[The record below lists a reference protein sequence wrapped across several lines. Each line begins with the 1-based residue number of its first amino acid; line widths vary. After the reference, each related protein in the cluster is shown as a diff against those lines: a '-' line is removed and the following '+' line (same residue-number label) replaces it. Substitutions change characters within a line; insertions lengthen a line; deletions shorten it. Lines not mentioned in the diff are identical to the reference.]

1 MLHVICINPCIIH
14 KTNLLTD
21 FLYFYTQ
28 NHHER
33 VPPMNLI
40 EQLKIDRRRVLLLA
54 GMGLGTFS
62 LAACGGGNKATE
74 QESSSSSSAS
84 ETPQDSGSASPSAS
98 GEASNTPDPSF
109 SKGYSGGEKAPEGKY
124 VMADYRGPAQN
135 VRVPARP
142 DESYKVNSVEGLK
155 KSVFAWVEWRNY
167 GIQTGDMDI
176 ARQFVSN
183 EFTEEMKRYDYYT
196 KLYQEGGWIIDGLKV
211 FEFHGDDPVMKDDG
225 TYLWEFYLKWIKQ
238 INVQSNGKW
247 KTWENKRHDDDTFY
261 LHIRHADGG
270 WKIVGLSPLTGAK
283 DTSQEKEQ

>member
-40 EQLKIDRRRVLLLA
+40 EQLKIDRRRALWLA
-54 GMGLGTFS
+54 GAGLGS
-62 LAACGGGNKATE
+62 LGLAACGGENKAAE
-74 QESSSSSSAS
+74 QEPSSSSSVS

-109 SKGYSGGEKAPEGKY
+109 SKGYSGGEKAPEGKHM
-124 VMADYRGPAQN
+124 MADYRGPAQN

-167 GIQTGDMDI
+167 AVQTGDFDI

-183 EFTEEMKRYDYYT
+183 EFTEEIERYDYYT

-211 FEFHGDDPVMKDDG
+211 FEFHGDNPVMKDDG

-238 INVQSNGKW
+238 INVQGNGKW
-247 KTWENKRHDDDTFY
+247 KLWENKRHDDDTFY

-270 WKIVGLSPLTGAK
+270 WKILGLSPLTGAK
-283 DTSQEKEQ
+283 DTSQEKE

>member
-1 MLHVICINPCIIH
+1 MMVEPN
-14 KTNLLTD
+14 TD
-21 FLYFYTQ
+21 
-28 NHHER
+28 R
-33 VPPMNLI
+33 IVPH
-40 EQLKIDRRRVLLLA
+40 RRALLLA
-54 GMGLGTFS
+54 GAGLGS
-62 LAACGGGNKATE
+62 LGLAACGGGNKAAE
-74 QESSSSSSAS
+74 QEPRSSSSAS
-84 ETPQDSGSASPSAS
+84 ETPQDSGSVSPSVS

-155 KSVFAWVEWRNY
+155 KSVFSWIEWRNY

-183 EFTEEMKRYDYYT
+183 EFTEEVKRYDYYT

-238 INVQSNGKW
+238 INVQGNGKW
-247 KTWENKRHDDDTFY
+247 KLWENKRHDDDTFY

>member
-1 MLHVICINPCIIH
+1 MLHVIWINPRIIH
-14 KTNLLTD
+14 KPYLLTN

-33 VPPMNLI
+33 VPPMNII
-40 EQLKIDRRRVLLLA
+40 EQLKIDRRRVLWLA
-54 GMGLGTFS
+54 GAGLGS
-62 LAACGGGNKATE
+62 LGLAACGGGNKAAE

-84 ETPQDSGSASPSAS
+84 ETPQDSGSASPSVS
-98 GEASNTPDPSF
+98 SEASNTPDPSF
-109 SKGYSGGEKAPEGKY
+109 SKGYSGGEKAPEGKHM
-124 VMADYRGPAQN
+124 MADSRGPAQN

-167 GIQTGDMDI
+167 AVQTGDFDV

-183 EFTEEMKRYDYYT
+183 EFTEEIERYDYYT
-196 KLYQEGGWIIDGLKV
+196 KLYQEGGWIIDGIDV

-238 INVQSNGKW
+238 IEVQGNGQW
-247 KTWENKRHDDDTFY
+247 DVQENDRHDNDTFL
-261 LHIRHADGG
+261 LHIRHTDGG
-270 WKIVGLSPLTGAK
+270 WKITGMSQVIGQK
-283 DTSQEKEQ
+283 DKSEKRG

>member
-1 MLHVICINPCIIH
+1 MLHVIWINPRIIH
-14 KTNLLTD
+14 KPYLLTN

-33 VPPMNLI
+33 VPPMNII
-40 EQLKIDRRRVLLLA
+40 EQLKIDRRRALLLA
-54 GMGLGTFS
+54 GAGLGS
-62 LAACGGGNKATE
+62 LGLAACVGENKAAE
-74 QESSSSSSAS
+74 QEPSSSSSVS

-98 GEASNTPDPSF
+98 GEASNPPDPSF
-109 SKGYSGGEKAPEGKY
+109 SKGYSGGSKAPEGKHM
-124 VMADYRGPAQN
+124 MADYRGPAQN

-167 GIQTGDMDI
+167 AVQTGDFDI

-183 EFTEEMKRYDYYT
+183 EFTEEIERYDYYT
-196 KLYQEGGWIIDGLKV
+196 KLYREGGWIIDGLKV

-238 INVQSNGKW
+238 INIQGNGEW
-247 KTWENKRHDDDTFY
+247 DLSENKRHDDDTFY
-261 LHIRHADGG
+261 LHIRHTDGG
-270 WKIVGLSPLTGAK
+270 WKILGLSPLTGQK
-283 DTSQEKEQ
+283 DTSQEKE